1 MRNARP
7 HQNYGG
13 LGGAT
18 ERLAGSFVAGSL
30 NLVQF
35 TTSKIETFGGDLPNY
50 KGDHYEYP
58 DQTIPRRSF

>member
-35 TTSKIETFGGDLPNY
+35 TTSKIETFGGD
-50 KGDHYEYP
+50 
-58 DQTIPRRSF
+58 

>member
-50 KGDHYEYP
+50 KGDRY
-58 DQTIPRRSF
+58 DSSK